1 MPLRRA
7 EITGHAWERF
17 VTRWEGAR
25 PICWLRTLQAIMST
39 AQEEDLGYGQVLR
52 LLKNRMV
59 PARYFITEHWRFVT
73 NEEVTMIL
81 TIERPYRRGT
91 LKNHKKKH
99 RQKS

>member
-7 EITGHAWERF
+7 EVTGHAWERF
-17 VTRWEGAR
+17 VTRWEGQR
-25 PICWLRTLQAIMST
+25 PPCFRRALLQIMAE

-52 LLKNRMV
+52 LLKNRMQ

-73 NEEVTMIL
+73 NEEVTVIL

-91 LKNHKKKH
+91 IKSQKKKR